1 MQSHSRLANA
11 VPAAMTKTVSGVRL
25 AALLSL
31 VMLAAPPSVALARAS
46 PLRRRQR
53 PSLRYLW
60 MPRNR
65 GWIPG
70 WT

>member
-31 VMLAAPPSVALARAS
+31 VLLAAPPGVAPAQGVA
-46 PLRRRQR
+46 PRRRQGTA
-53 PSLRYLW
+53 L
-60 MPRNR
+60 
-65 GWIPG
+65 
-70 WT
+70 